1 MTSVCSTLLAR
12 FVAVLVFVCAGAG
25 SAAAAAEM
33 VAFAS
38 GFPAGTV
45 VVHTADRVLY
55 FVLDESRA
63 LRYPVGVGRTEWQ
76 WTGTTVIDGKYES
89 PNWAPP
95 PEIRRAQPDLPELIL
110 GGSPANPMG
119 AAAMTLAGGANAIH
133 GTNDPE
139 SIGGFVSY
147 GCIRMFND
155 DIVDLYQRV
164 DIGTV
169 VVVLP

>member
-1 MTSVCSTLLAR
+1 MRIFRRSPMAALAIS
-12 FVAVLVFVCAGAG
+12 AILCLHAHPA
-25 SAAAAAEM
+25 SAAAEQ
-33 VAFAS
+33 VAFTGDYA
-38 GFPAGTV
+38 PGTI
-45 VVHTADRVLY
+45 VVHTGERMLY
-55 FVLDESRA
+55 LVLDRSQA
-63 LRYPVGVGRTEWQ
+63 IRYPVGVGRIDWQ
-76 WTGTTVIDGKYES
+76 WTGATFIDGKYES

-95 PEIRRAQPDLPELIL
+95 PEIRRAQPELPDLIP

-133 GTNDPE
+133 GTNAPA

-155 DIVDLYQRV
+155 DILDLYQRV
-164 DIGTV
+164 GVGTV